1 MRIVLT
7 GITILALGMS
17 MTSCFTGVEST
28 GKITLPEE
36 SRESKQSPEDAFI
49 ESYFVPQGCDS
60 WRIGKTFYY
69 TDEKLSFVF
78 QAEQP
83 TFPDSVSLKGKIFT
97 YTGSVE
103 ESPFGGEK
111 KVVLL
116 FECEGHRFSYYTDKT
131 RAEIA
136 QMKYTPLIPPFI
148 DLDDLNM
155 ARSLLKGRTLYIKT
169 PMWYDREGEAIDGR
183 KLIPVE
189 VIDVLP
195 GNNVLPVEVWF
206 KDDKGNEA
214 GVFMS
219 LLTSS
224 RSQYITFDRLF
235 SFADPRLQYKEIQDE
250 AWEQITLSR
259 VKKGMTKAECK
270 LSLGNP
276 NEVKKIPTYS
286 GLREQWIYN
295 SGAYLYFVDG
305 LLSEY
310 RL

>member
-1 MRIVLT
+1 MRINL
-7 GITILALGMS
+7 IYIIILSLLLV
-17 MTSCFTGVEST
+17 SCFTGVEHT
-28 GKITLPEE
+28 GKITLPAE
-36 SRESKQSPEDAFI
+36 SKTEKQSPEDAFI
-49 ESYFVPQGCDS
+49 GSYFVPQGCDS

-69 TDEKLSFVF
+69 TDDKLSVVF
-78 QAEQP
+78 QAERP

-97 YTGSVE
+97 YTGYVE

-116 FECEGHRFSYYTDKT
+116 FECGGRKFRYDTDKT
-131 RAEIA
+131 RAEITRL
-136 QMKYTPLIPPFI
+136 KYTPLIPPFI
-148 DLDDLNM
+148 DLDDLDM

-169 PMWYDREGEAIDGR
+169 PMWYDRQGEAINGR
-183 KLIPVE
+183 KLVPVE
-189 VIDVLP
+189 VLDIRP

-206 KDDKGNEA
+206 KDDQGNEA

-219 LLTSS
+219 LLTSD

-235 SFADPRLQYKEIQDE
+235 SFDNPRLQYEEIEDG

-259 VKKGMTKAECK
+259 VKVGMTKAECK

-276 NEVKKIPTYS
+276 DEVKKIPTYS

-295 SGAYLYFVDG
+295 SGAYLFFIDG